1 VSGKDLDFG
10 VQSGK
15 VFQDMIQTDA
25 AINPGNS
32 GGPLVNSEGEVIGI
46 NTFIY
51 TGSSGSQGSI
61 GIGFAI
67 PINRARRIAEELKSK
82 GRIEREYYTGLTVQ
96 PLDRKTSRYLGI
108 PFNEG
113 VIITQILKNSP
124 ATKAN
129 LALRDVIV
137 AVERENVRSSEEII
151 QIIKIKDLR
160 PGDKVKMRVWRNGR
174 YLNKSLTLGK
184 L

>member
-1 VSGKDLDFG
+1 MCIRD
-10 VQSGK
+10 
-15 VFQDMIQTDA
+15 
-25 AINPGNS
+25 
-32 GGPLVNSEGEVIGI
+32 
-46 NTFIY
+46 
-51 TGSSGSQGSI
+51 
-61 GIGFAI
+61 
-67 PINRARRIAEELKSK
+67 
-82 GRIEREYYTGLTVQ
+82 
-96 PLDRKTSRYLGI
+96 RYLGI

-129 LALRDVIV
+129 LELRDVIV
-137 AVERENVRSSEEII
+137 AVEKEDVRSSDEIM

-160 PGDKVKMRVWRNGR
+160 PGDKVKIRVWRNGR

>member
-1 VSGKDLDFG
+1 
-10 VQSGK
+10 
-15 VFQDMIQTDA
+15 M
-25 AINPGNS
+25 
-32 GGPLVNSEGEVIGI
+32 
-46 NTFIY
+46 
-51 TGSSGSQGSI
+51 
-61 GIGFAI
+61 
-67 PINRARRIAEELKSK
+67 
-82 GRIEREYYTGLTVQ
+82 
-96 PLDRKTSRYLGI
+96 GI